1 MLSAMA
7 HGKDGDT
14 NKASRIAAAAIAA
27 TAGLDPDKRSLYFDL
42 VRWSLSDAVRRSLDA
57 MKSFE
62 YEYQSDFAREFLAK
76 GEARGRSAVL
86 LKLLQLRFGPV
97 SDELTSRVQSASIA
111 ELDAWAER
119 VLSATSLDEALR

>member
-1 MLSAMA
+1 
-7 HGKDGDT
+7 
-14 NKASRIAAAAIAA
+14 
-27 TAGLDPDKRSLYFDL
+27 
-42 VRWSLSDAVRRSLDA
+42 

-97 SDELTSRVQSASIA
+97 SDEMTSRVQSASIA

-119 VLSATSLDEALR
+119 VLSATSLDDALR